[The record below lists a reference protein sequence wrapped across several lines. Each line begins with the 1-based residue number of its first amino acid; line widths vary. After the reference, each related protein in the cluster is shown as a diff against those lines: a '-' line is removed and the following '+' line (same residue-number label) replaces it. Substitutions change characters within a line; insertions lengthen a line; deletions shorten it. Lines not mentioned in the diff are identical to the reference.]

1 VANLR
6 DIRKRIGSVKDT
18 QKITRAMKMVAAAK
32 LRKAQDNITRLRP
45 YAIKTAEVLGTVAAR
60 VGEEEHPLLRRRDP
74 KKAFIL
80 VLTSDKGLCGSFNTN
95 INRKAHHFR
104 DEHVQKGGEVQLA
117 VVGKKGLSYFRHR
130 EVEVAMEFKD
140 VFESLDFEKAGEI
153 ARTIMGAYG
162 KGDLDAAYLC
172 YNEFKSAMRQEVV
185 VEPLLPIVP
194 REIPEEWVG
203 SDLIFEP
210 DQTTL
215 LDRLLPMYVEV
226 EVYRALLESVA
237 SEHGARMTAME
248 NATNNAADMI
258 RSLTLQYNK
267 ARQAAITTE
276 LMDIVGGTE
285 ALKSA

>member
-1 VANLR
+1 MANLR
-6 DIRKRIGSVKDT
+6 EIRKRIASVKDT

-32 LRKAQDNITRLRP
+32 LRRAQDNILKLRP

-60 VGEEEHPLLRRRDP
+60 VEEIEHPLLRRRDP
-74 KKAFIL
+74 NRVFIL

-95 INRKAHHFR
+95 INRKAEDFIK
-104 DEHVQKGGEVQLA
+104 EHGGKGGKVDLA
-117 VVGKKGLSYFRHR
+117 VVGKKGRSYFTHR
-130 EVEVAMEFKD
+130 DVPIAMEFMD
-140 VFESLDFEKAGEI
+140 VFEKLDFEKAGEI
-153 ARTIMGAYG
+153 ARTIMTAYE
-162 KGDLDAAYLC
+162 KGDLDATYLC

-203 SDLIFEP
+203 AELIFEP
-210 DQTTL
+210 DQQHL
-215 LDRLLPMYVEV
+215 LDRLLPMYVEI

-237 SEHGARMTAME
+237 SEFGARMTAME

-258 RSLTLQYNK
+258 RSLTLEYNK
-267 ARQAAITTE
+267 ARQAAITKE

>member
-74 KKAFIL
+74 DRVFIL

-95 INRKAHHFR
+95 INRKAHRFH
-104 DEHVQKGGEVQLA
+104 DEHMDKGGEVQLA
-117 VVGKKGLSYFRHR
+117 VVGKKGLSYFGHR
-130 EVEVAMEFKD
+130 GVDVAMEFKD
-140 VFESLDFEKAGEI
+140 VFENLSFDKAGEI
-153 ARTIMGAYG
+153 ARTIMGAYE

-215 LDRLLPMYVEV
+215 LDRLLPMYVEI

-248 NATNNAADMI
+248 NATNNASDMI

>member
-1 VANLR
+1 MANLR

-32 LRKAQDNITRLRP
+32 LRKAQDNITKLRP

-60 VGEEEHPLLRRRDP
+60 VGEDEHPLLQRRDP
-74 KKAFIL
+74 EKIFIL

-95 INRKAHHFR
+95 INRKGHNFY
-104 DEHVQKGGEVQLA
+104 DEHGEKGGDVQLA
-117 VVGKKGLSYFRHR
+117 VVGKKGLSYFKHR
-130 EVEVAMEFKD
+130 QVPVSFEFKD
-140 VFESLDFEKAGEI
+140 VFENLDFDTAGEI
-153 ARTIMGAYG
+153 ARTIMGAYE

-172 YNEFKSAMRQEVV
+172 YNEFKSAMRQTVV

-194 REIPEEWVG
+194 REIPDEWVG

-210 DQTTL
+210 DQTNL
-215 LDRLLPMYVEV
+215 LDRLLPMYVEI

-258 RSLTLQYNK
+258 SSLTLKYNK
-267 ARQAAITTE
+267 ARQAAITRE
-276 LMDIVGGTE
+276 LMNIVGGTE
-285 ALKSA
+285 ALKGA

>member
-1 VANLR
+1 MANLR

-74 KKAFIL
+74 EKIFVL

-95 INRKAHHFR
+95 INRKGHSFY
-104 DEHVQKGGEVQLA
+104 DEFSGKGGDVQLA

-130 EVEVAMEFKD
+130 QIPVAFEFKD
-140 VFESLDFEKAGEI
+140 VFENLDFEKAGEI

-185 VEPLLPIVP
+185 AEPLLPIVP
-194 REIPEEWVG
+194 RQIPDEWIG
-203 SDLIFEP
+203 SELIFEP
-210 DQTTL
+210 DQASL
-215 LDRLLPMYVEV
+215 LDRLLPMYVEI

-258 RSLTLQYNK
+258 SSLTLKYNK
-267 ARQAAITTE
+267 ARQAAITRE

-285 ALKSA
+285 ALKGA